1 MSIRCWAPYTLLDL
15 TSTGER
21 ERGGGRE
28 REGERKRGGR
38 GCDDT
43 CLSVMHAE
51 DVLIACL
58 Q

>member
-21 ERGGGRE
+21 ERGGGR
-28 REGERKRGGR
+28 